1 MSQNS
6 KINFFKEMIKNEK
19 NVIFATQSQ
28 RFVRFYESFE
38 IFLSDFIW
46 TMWDMSKMWNFRIFV
61 ILNYRPNL
69 RGKMPCSRT
78 RKHASKREFG
88 SNMLKITLLDIQECI
103 QAFIA
108 KSNFLTPPPKPPHAK
123 PQCTRPN
130 LTWSDETLA
139 GHNFH
144 TIWDI

>member
-1 MSQNS
+1 MRQKSMKS
-6 KINFFKEMIKNEK
+6 KIYFFKKILKKCNICNPK
-19 NVIFATQSQ
+19 PAFC
-28 RFVRFYESFE
+28 SF
-38 IFLSDFIW
+38 LWVLWDFFSYFMW
-46 TMWDMSKMWNFRIFV
+46 TMLDMSKMWNFRIFV

-123 PQCTRPN
+123 PQCTHPN
-130 LTWSDETLA
+130 LTWSDQTLA
-139 GHNFH
+139 GHNFQ

>member
-1 MSQNS
+1 MRQKSIKS
-6 KINFFKEMIKNEK
+6 KFYFFKKILKK
-19 NVIFATQSQ
+19 CHICSPKPAFCSFLWVLWDFL
-28 RFVRFYESFE
+28 FRFYLNNVWYVNNVK
-38 IFLSDFIW
+38 LS
-46 TMWDMSKMWNFRIFV
+46 NFRYFQFIGQ
-61 ILNYRPNL
+61 IW
-69 RGKMPCSRT
+69 GKMPCSMT
-78 RKHASKREFG
+78 RKHASKRECG